1 MGTARDYAW
10 PMGLI
15 CAVTFTDRGRLYYA
29 DPGALTPAVGDYV
42 LYPTTEGP
50 EVAQVMWAPQWT
62 PEEISG
68 LPQLAGLAGPEHIAA
83 LASGRKKRAEARVA
97 ARRLIRAHG
106 LPMKIVGV
114 DHVLAD
120 NRTVIY
126 FSAPH
131 RVDFRSLVR
140 DLGATLRGRVELRQL
155 SARDEARVIGG
166 IGSCGRDLCCSTFLV
181 DFEPVSVRM
190 AKDQDL
196 PLNPLRISGACGR
209 LMCCLKFEHPLYQDF
224 ADQAPAIGSCVSTPD
239 GEEATVVG
247 HSVPTESV
255 VLRMNADGRR
265 TTCAMASVCSA
276 RKAHDEAYGDG
287 TVGSAQA
294 SPSGS
299 VVSATVTDGVP
310 LEDASPLISGAVESS
325 GAASSNVV
333 AASPALDGIAGA
345 SLIVGDTVADGIVS
359 ASAVSDSVVSGPVG
373 SDSIVSGSVVSGS
386 VGSGTVGSDS
396 VVSARTI
403 GDDTI
408 AGLTTQYPAF

>member
-1 MGTARDYAW
+1 
-10 PMGLI
+10 MGLI

-29 DPGALTPAVGDYV
+29 DPGELTPAVGDYV

-50 EVAQVMWAPQWT
+50 EVAQVMWAPQWS
-62 PEEISG
+62 PQDIAG
-68 LPQLAGLAGPEHIAA
+68 LPLLAGLAGDEHLTA

-97 ARRLIRAHG
+97 AKRLIREHK
-106 LPMKIVGV
+106 LPMKIVGI

-140 DLGATLRGRVELRQL
+140 DLGATLKGRVELRQL

-224 ADQAPAIGSCVSTPD
+224 ADQAPAIGSCVSTPE
-239 GEEATVVG
+239 GEATVVG
-247 HSVPTESV
+247 HSVPADSV

-265 TTCAMASVCSA
+265 TTCAMASVCSS
-276 RKAHDEAYGDG
+276 RKAHDEFYGDG

-294 SPSGS
+294 SPAGSLGSGS
-299 VVSATVTDGVP
+299 
-310 LEDASPLISGAVESS
+310 
-325 GAASSNVV
+325 
-333 AASPALDGIAGA
+333 AL
-345 SLIVGDTVADGIVS
+345 
-359 ASAVSDSVVSGPVG
+359 
-373 SDSIVSGSVVSGS
+373 SGSGVLSGGALPS
-386 VGSGTVGSDS
+386 VDL
-396 VVSARTI
+396 
-403 GDDTI
+403 D
-408 AGLTTQYPAF
+408 QPAP